1 MMDATMQRSDSEE
14 RPVPRRRSRAAA
26 ALPDGAAPLFVAGG
40 LWAAFAM
47 SLWLLALGGAVEIP
61 GPLTPLDW
69 HVHELLYGFV
79 PAIAVGYMMTMVANW
94 SGRLPVHGPG
104 RAVLLALW
112 LAGRLALLSAP
123 PNGVALAAVID
134 VGFLLLAWCLVARE
148 AFAGRDR
155 RAARLLSPLGV
166 LVLGNALFHWQAI
179 HELSPATGMPTRLGV
194 AAAVMLLTLV
204 GGLLVPS
211 FTRRWLLETER
222 PTLPPPVPLLET
234 ATHWGSAVAL
244 LAWAVEP
251 AHPGSGAMLFG
262 AGLLQLARWL
272 QWRPWRTVPEPL
284 VLALQVGY
292 GFVPAGFL
300 MLGFAALVP
309 DFGWPRHGDAV
320 HAWTAGAVGTCMLA
334 MMIRV
339 ALRRARLPAR
349 ADVATTTMLGAVV
362 GAGLLRSIGGLNY
375 EFAVG
380 LAAGGWIAAFAGYV
394 LVFGPMLSAPP
405 PARRAG

>member
-1 MMDATMQRSDSEE
+1 MGVTMKPPDTEE
-14 RPVPRRRSRAAA
+14 RQGPRRRSGAPA

-40 LWAAFAM
+40 LWAAIAM
-47 SLWLLALGGAVEIP
+47 AMWLLALGGAIEIP

-94 SGRLPVHGPG
+94 SGHLPVHGTP
-104 RAVLLALW
+104 RALLLALW

-123 PNGVALAAVID
+123 PNGFALAAVID
-134 VGFLLLAWCLVARE
+134 VAFLLVAWVLVARE
-148 AFAGRDR
+148 AIVGRDR
-155 RAARLLSPLGV
+155 RAVRLLSPLAV
-166 LVLGNALFHWQAI
+166 LLVGNAFFHWQAI
-179 HELSPATGMPTRLGV
+179 EEVSPATGMPTRLGV
-194 AAAVMLLTLV
+194 AAAVMLISLV

-211 FTRRWLLETER
+211 FTRRWLLDNGR
-222 PTLPPPVPLLET
+222 PTLARPLPLLET
-234 ATHWGSAVAL
+234 ATNWGSAVAL
-244 LAWAVEP
+244 LAWAVTP
-251 AHPGSGAMLFG
+251 AHPGSGVLLVG

-272 QWRPWRTVPEPL
+272 QWRPWRTLREPL

-292 GFVPAGFL
+292 GFLPAGFL
-300 MLGFAALVP
+300 MLGFGALAP

-320 HAWTAGAVGTCMLA
+320 HAWTAGAVGTCMLS

-339 ALRRARLPAR
+339 ALRRARLPAH
-349 ADVATTTMLGAVV
+349 ADVATTTMLGAVM
-362 GAGLLRSIGGLNY
+362 GAGLLRSIGGLDY

-405 PARRAG
+405 PARRAD

>member
-1 MMDATMQRSDSEE
+1 MMGVTMKPSDTEE
-14 RPVPRRRSRAAA
+14 GRGPRRRSRAATA
-26 ALPDGAAPLFVAGG
+26 QPDGAAPLFIAGS

-47 SLWLLALGGAVEIP
+47 ALWLLALGSAIEIP

-94 SGRLPVHGPG
+94 SGRLPVHGPA
-104 RAVLLALW
+104 RNLLLALW

-123 PNGVALAAVID
+123 PNGFALAAVID
-134 VGFLLLAWCLVARE
+134 MAFLLVAWALVARE
-148 AFAGRDR
+148 AFVGRDR

-166 LVLGNALFHWQAI
+166 LVVGNGLFHWQAI
-179 HELSPATGMPTRLGV
+179 EEVSPATGMATRLGV
-194 AAAVMLLTLV
+194 AAAVMLITLV

-211 FTRRWLLETER
+211 FTRRWLLETGR
-222 PTLPPPVPLLET
+222 PTLPRPNAVLEA
-234 ATHWGSAVAL
+234 ATTWGSAVAL
-244 LAWAVEP
+244 LAWAVAP
-251 AHPGSGAMLFG
+251 AHPGSGAMLVG
-262 AGLLQLARWL
+262 AGLLQAARWML
-272 QWRPWRTVPEPL
+272 WRPWRTVREPL
-284 VLALQVGY
+284 VFALQVGY
-292 GFVPAGFL
+292 AFLPAGFL
-300 MLGFAALVP
+300 MLGFGALAP

-339 ALRRARLPAR
+339 ALRRARQAAR
-349 ADVATTTMLGAVV
+349 ADVATTTMLGAII

-380 LAAGGWIAAFAGYV
+380 LAAGAWIAAYAGYA

-405 PARRAG
+405 PARRVD